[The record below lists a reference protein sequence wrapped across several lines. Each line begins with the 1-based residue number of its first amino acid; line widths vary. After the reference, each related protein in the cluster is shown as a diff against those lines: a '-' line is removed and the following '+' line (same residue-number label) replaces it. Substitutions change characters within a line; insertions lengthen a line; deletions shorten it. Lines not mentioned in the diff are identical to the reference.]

1 MKKILIMLLVIFLT
15 GCARNNSYDVI
26 TEIRGQS
33 PEPQHYHK
41 EKYNDSYRPI
51 NYERQKAMWISYID
65 LAPILSLEN
74 AEDFRKGF
82 NAVCDDIS
90 ELGCNTIYVHV
101 RAFGDAI
108 YDSVIF
114 PQSEYFCGGYDPL
127 EIICE
132 TAHSFGLSVHAW
144 INPLRLQT
152 AEELSRHSGY
162 QTAEWYLNGDSQV
175 SFSDESGYLWLDP
188 ACPEVRKLIADG
200 AYEIV
205 DDYDVDGLHYDDYFY
220 PTTDKLFD
228 ADCYS
233 ETDCTKDLDE
243 WRRENITDMCRLI
256 YKRVKDADV
265 CAEVSISPQGN
276 IENNFSKLYA
286 DVEEWCCQ
294 EGICDRIIPQI
305 YYGYNDVVKPFISTL
320 QEWQDLCK
328 GGYVSLNI
336 GLGVYKIDSDDEFN
350 GNVGIIGNQINDCKS
365 CQGISLYTYSSLFG
379 SNRNNERMIEERKA
393 ISEALAKY

>member
-114 PQSEYFCGGYDPL
+114 PQSAGHCTFQQL
-127 EIICE
+127 
-132 TAHSFGLSVHAW
+132 AALHSAG
-144 INPLRLQT
+144 NP
-152 AEELSRHSGY
+152 
-162 QTAEWYLNGDSQV
+162 
-175 SFSDESGYLWLDP
+175 
-188 ACPEVRKLIADG
+188 
-200 AYEIV
+200 
-205 DDYDVDGLHYDDYFY
+205 
-220 PTTDKLFD
+220 
-228 ADCYS
+228 
-233 ETDCTKDLDE
+233 
-243 WRRENITDMCRLI
+243 CR
-256 YKRVKDADV
+256 Y
-265 CAEVSISPQGN
+265 
-276 IENNFSKLYA
+276 
-286 DVEEWCCQ
+286 
-294 EGICDRIIPQI
+294 
-305 YYGYNDVVKPFISTL
+305 
-320 QEWQDLCK
+320 
-328 GGYVSLNI
+328 
-336 GLGVYKIDSDDEFN
+336 
-350 GNVGIIGNQINDCKS
+350 
-365 CQGISLYTYSSLFG
+365 
-379 SNRNNERMIEERKA
+379 
-393 ISEALAKY
+393 